1 MSLHDRL
8 RAIRAR
14 PRPGNAP
21 TDAWPSTSQTSYGE
35 PNAVRTGPPPPR
47 TYPTIEPVPLRE
59 ALTACVGFTQLAPF
73 LQSRTVACPL
83 PAPAAET
90 RRYFIPDSI
99 DRSKLVFLDLETTGL
114 GGGAGN
120 MAFLV
125 GLGRLGNDS
134 LQIEQVLL
142 QDYPGEPELLAYLQT
157 RLTTEDVIISYNG
170 LSFDCA
176 LLRDRFALH
185 GHRHTFERQFD
196 LLYPVRS
203 LYRRRLSNCSLST
216 VESELLN
223 IRRPVDLPGAFAPE
237 RYFEYLRQGDLSI
250 LGEVCAHHV
259 QDVWGLSLLW
269 SHLEELCGRAA
280 WGEDLDAVAAPA
292 GYVAPA
298 DPVALG
304 RLLFSAR
311 RPGLRGVTDEGL
323 VTNGALGDSGTAAT
337 HAGHAGHAGHTLAQ
351 DRGEGMLTRSVYDQE
366 IFPTERREA
375 GFELG
380 RYYNSCGRWN
390 EAHDVFLYLY
400 EELHDR
406 AAGVEVAKILEHRW
420 GDLPAAAGVIRELL
434 RRSSGERGYSS
445 WTMRGERS
453 RSKGGSMPKTR
464 THAASSVEALR
475 YRLARLERKMAR
487 LQS

>member
-21 TDAWPSTSQTSYGE
+21 TDTGRSPSQTSYGE
-35 PNAVRTGPPPPR
+35 PNAGRTGPPQLR

-73 LQSRTVACPL
+73 LQSRTVACSL

-90 RRYFIPDSI
+90 QRYFIPDSI

-125 GLGRLGNDS
+125 GLGRLGSDS
-134 LQIEQVLL
+134 LEIEQVLL
-142 QDYPGEPELLAYLQT
+142 QDYPGEPELLSYLQT
-157 RLTTEDVIISYNG
+157 RLTSEDWIISYNG

-185 GHRHTFERQFD
+185 GHRRTFERQFD
-196 LLYPVRS
+196 LLYPVRA

-259 QDVWGLSLLW
+259 QDVLGLSLLW
-269 SHLEELCGRAA
+269 SHIEELCGRAA
-280 WGEDLDAVAAPA
+280 WGEDLETVAAPA

-304 RLLFSAR
+304 RLLFSSR
-311 RPGLRGVTDEGL
+311 RPGLRGVTDEGI
-323 VTNGALGDSGTAAT
+323 VTNGALGDSGAVAT
-337 HAGHAGHAGHTLAQ
+337 RAGHALAQ
-351 DRGEGMLTRSVYDQE
+351 DRGEGMLMRSVYDQE
-366 IFPTERREA
+366 MFPTERREA
-375 GFELG
+375 GFQLG

-400 EELHDR
+400 KELHDR

-434 RRSSGERGYSS
+434 LRSSGERGHSS
-445 WTMRGERS
+445 WTMRGEK
-453 RSKGGSMPKTR
+453 SKGKRASMSKTK

-475 YRLARLERKMAR
+475 YRLARLERKMTR